1 MYFKLNQRPP
11 ETTQLT
17 LTNITLTALA
27 TVYIKL
33 GIKKLLA
40 RAAVLL
46 SFLTKFPLF
55 NSL

>member
-1 MYFKLNQRPP
+1 MNQRPP

-27 TVYIKL
+27 TVYIKP

-46 SFLTKFPLF
+46 GFLTKFPLF